1 MATQKADDFQ
11 PHPVKEQLPGVDFCM
26 TSSPPWPEAIILGFQ
41 HFLVMLGTTVFIPM
55 LLVPIMGGGDV
66 EKAEVIDTVLFVAG
80 INTLLQT
87 WFGTRLP
94 VVMGASYAFIIPALS
109 IAYSRRFSVF
119 IDPHQRFRETMAAI
133 QGALIIASFFQMI
146 LGFLGFVRIFGRYLS
161 PLSSVP
167 LVTLTGLGFFVL
179 GFPLLANCIEVGLP
193 AILVLLLLSQY
204 ASTMKLKMP
213 VFERFAVL
221 FSVAIVWVYAEILTA
236 GGAYNHKSPRTQ
248 TSCRTDRSGLVRA
261 APWVRVPYPFQ
272 WGRPYFNAG
281 DTFAIMAAAFVA
293 IIESIGV
300 FIAASRY
307 GSATPP
313 PPSVLSRG
321 IGWQGISTLLNGIFG
336 SLTGSTAS
344 VENAGLLG
352 LTRVGSRRV
361 IQISAGFMFFFS
373 ILGKFGAILASIPL
387 PIVAALYCVL
397 YAYVA
402 SAGLGLL
409 QFCNLNSFRSK
420 FIIGFSLFMGLSVP
434 QYFHDYLLT
443 SGHGPLHTH
452 QIWFNNI
459 VQVIFS
465 SAATVAIIVAL
476 FCDLTMGC
484 GHSSTRRDSGRH
496 WWGKFRK
503 FDTDTRSEEFYSLP
517 YNLNRHFP
525 SV

>member
-41 HFLVMLGTTVFIPM
+41 HFLVMLGTTVFIPI

-66 EKAEVIDTVLFVAG
+66 EKVEVIDTVLFVAG

-94 VVMGASYAFIIPALS
+94 VVMGASYAFIFPALS
-109 IAYSRRFSVF
+109 IAYSRRFSIF

-193 AILVLLLLSQY
+193 AILLLLLLSQY
-204 ASTMKLKMP
+204 ASTMKLKIP

-236 GGAYNHKSPRTQ
+236 GGAYNHKSPSTQ

-281 DTFAIMAAAFVA
+281 DTFAIMAAALVA

-434 QYFHDYLLT
+434 QYFHDNLLT

-459 VQVIFS
+459 VLVIFS